1 MFHLME
7 DNNFTKKTLI
17 FERYMYFVVDFLL
30 LGAFS
35 TWKMFS
41 NSYYLSFPTPVW

>member
-7 DNNFTKKTLI
+7 GNKFTKKTLI
-17 FERYMYFVVDFLL
+17 SERCVYFVVDFVL

-35 TWKMFS
+35 A
-41 NSYYLSFPTPVW
+41 